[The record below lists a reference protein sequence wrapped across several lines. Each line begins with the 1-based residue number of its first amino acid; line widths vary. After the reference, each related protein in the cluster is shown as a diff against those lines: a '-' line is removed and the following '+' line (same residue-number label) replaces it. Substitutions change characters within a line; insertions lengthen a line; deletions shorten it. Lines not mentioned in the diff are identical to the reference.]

1 MVMAHPTFRAR
12 RSSRGSRGTW
22 NVIPLASIGGWWPKP
37 AVAYNAR
44 RPTED
49 PRVTTDAG
57 RPPGGRTHALAPA
70 HLGDARAAAALAITV
85 LGIAVFIAAVGV
97 VITGLTLSGSFDP
110 GNPPPNAAELGTAQV
125 LAGFGLFVVGVLLAG
140 GGLALLAGS
149 LRARVPT
156 AILALLTAAGAIAG
170 GVAII
175 LRGPS
180 DLVLALSLFGLAL
193 GLIIAALLLLRPRA

>member
-1 MVMAHPTFRAR
+1 M
-12 RSSRGSRGTW
+12 
-22 NVIPLASIGGWWPKP
+22 P
-37 AVAYNAR
+37 AA
-44 RPTED
+44 PTED

-140 GGLALLAGS
+140 GGLLAGIGFTMA
-149 LRARVPT
+149 LFIAT
-156 AILALLTAAGAIAG
+156 LAFSDALIGSAKLGIFLASIVSALAGLI
-170 GVAII
+170 
-175 LRGPS
+175 
-180 DLVLALSLFGLAL
+180 VLAWFSRRGGSAH
-193 GLIIAALLLLRPRA
+193 R